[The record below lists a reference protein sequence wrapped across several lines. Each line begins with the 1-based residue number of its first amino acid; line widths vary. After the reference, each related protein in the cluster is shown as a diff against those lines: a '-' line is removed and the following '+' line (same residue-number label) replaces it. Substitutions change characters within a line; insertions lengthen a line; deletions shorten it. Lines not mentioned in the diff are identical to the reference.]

1 MFQLWKQRAW
11 QYMRQHRVVSIIV
24 GHVVV
29 MTVFSVVLLNNAFG
43 IPLFGA
49 FAQSSCASGN
59 QLYTVAAGDTLG
71 SIAARYNTSWES
83 LASYNNIANPN
94 IIYINQHICIPSHT
108 ASTSAT
114 SSLAASANA
123 VRGLADLFPYGQ
135 CTWWASERY
144 YQLHG
149 VFVPW
154 TSNSDAW
161 EWTARASDFH
171 WNISSQPSVGSIIDL
186 QPWVEGAYG
195 LGHVAVVEQV
205 LSNGDVIASNMNWG
219 GSGSQVVD
227 MEFTP
232 GPGVTFI
239 RL

>member
-1 MFQLWKQRAW
+1 MSQLWKQRAW
-11 QYMRQHRVVSIIV
+11 QYICQHRVVSIIV

-29 MTVFSVVLLNNAFG
+29 MTVLSVVLLNNAFG
-43 IPLFGA
+43 LPLFGA
-49 FAQSSCASGN
+49 FAQSSCASGS
-59 QLYTVAAGDTLG
+59 QLYTVASGDTLG
-71 SIAARYNTSWES
+71 GIAARYNTTWES
-83 LASYNNIANPN
+83 LASYNKIANPN
-94 IIYINQHICIPSHT
+94 TIYVSQHICIPGHT
-108 ASTSAT
+108 ASTSAAL
-114 SSLAASANA
+114 SLAKA
-123 VRGLADLFPYGQ
+123 VRGQTDVFPYGQ
-135 CTWWASERY
+135 CTWWANERY

-154 TSNSDAW
+154 TSNADAW

-195 LGHVAVVEQV
+195 LGHVAVVERV
-205 LSNGDVIASNMNWG
+205 LGGGHVIASNMNWG

-227 MEFTP
+227 VEFSA

-239 RL
+239 SL